1 MARVKSIQHKIY
13 ALLALTGVIVL
24 IASIFSSASQ
34 QRTLAQDTVAE
45 NIKLLADNYFDSIN
59 TMMLTGTMA
68 NRELLSQKLRKHPNI
83 EDAHIIRS
91 DIVNNLYGAGN
102 KNQTA
107 SNNNER
113 EALKGKESLF
123 IEQNTDSRSMTYLRP
138 MYASSDY
145 KGTNCLGCHQAQEGD
160 VLGVVKISYSL
171 ADIDNEVTYNTLV
184 TTSLLS
190 TIFIIAFV
198 LLGIVF
204 RKIFIVRLKKLGHAM
219 HLATTNKDLTLRIK
233 DNAEDELG
241 WLATSFNQ
249 MIATFK
255 DNIAQVSH
263 SSKVLIHSAEKIY
276 TSADTTERAILEQ
289 KKSTD
294 SVAAAI
300 NELESSSNEVRNT
313 THFAQEK
320 SENSNE
326 LAQQSMQVAEQTEL
340 SINQLAEDVRQA
352 ADQVRQLQ
360 EQTLEVGK
368 VLEVISSIA
377 EQTNLLALNA
387 AIEAARAGEAGRG
400 FAVVADEVRTLAT
413 RTHAST
419 DEIRRT
425 IDKLQSEAAQTV
437 KTMGES
443 CAEADERA
451 KQVQQVAQ
459 ALKDISGQ
467 MNEINELNIQI
478 ADATEQQNQ
487 AAEEINISVVGI
499 SDNAEQSLVDADENQ
514 KVSEELLN
522 LARSLDEQVR
532 SFKLKQ

>member
-1 MARVKSIQHKIY
+1 
-13 ALLALTGVIVL
+13 L
-24 IASIFSSASQ
+24 
-34 QRTLAQDTVAE
+34 
-45 NIKLLADNYFDSIN
+45 
-59 TMMLTGTMA
+59 
-68 NRELLSQKLRKHPNI
+68 
-83 EDAHIIRS
+83 
-91 DIVNNLYGAGN
+91 
-102 KNQTA
+102 
-107 SNNNER
+107 
-113 EALKGKESLF
+113 
-123 IEQNTDSRSMTYLRP
+123 
-138 MYASSDY
+138 
-145 KGTNCLGCHQAQEGD
+145 
-160 VLGVVKISYSL
+160 
-171 ADIDNEVTYNTLV
+171 
-184 TTSLLS
+184 
-190 TIFIIAFV
+190 
-198 LLGIVF
+198 
-204 RKIFIVRLKKLGHAM
+204 
-219 HLATTNKDLTLRIK
+219 
-233 DNAEDELG
+233 
-241 WLATSFNQ
+241 
-249 MIATFK
+249 
-255 DNIAQVSH
+255 SH

-276 TSADTTERAILEQ
+276 TSADATERAILEQ

-300 NELESSSNEVRNT
+300 NELECSSNEVRNT

-451 KQVQQVAQ
+451 QQVQQVAQ
-459 ALKDISGQ
+459 ALKDISEQ

>member
-1 MARVKSIQHKIY
+1 MKSIQHKIY
-13 ALLALTGVIVL
+13 ALLALTGIIVL

-83 EDAHIIRS
+83 EDAHITRS
-91 DIVNNLYGAGN
+91 DIVNKLYGPGN

-107 SNNNER
+107 SNNSER
-113 EALKGKESLF
+113 EALRGKESLF
-123 IEQNTDSRSMTYLRP
+123 IEQSNNNRSMTYLRP
-138 MYASSDY
+138 MFASTDY

-171 ADIDNEVTYNTLV
+171 ADIDSEVTYNTLI

-219 HLATTNKDLTLRIK
+219 HLATTNKDLTLRIE

-451 KQVQQVAQ
+451 QQVQQVAQ
-459 ALKDISGQ
+459 ALKDISSQ

-478 ADATEQQNQ
+478 ADATEQQNL
-487 AAEEINISVVGI
+487 AAEEINRSVVGI

>member
-1 MARVKSIQHKIY
+1 MRVKSIQHKIY
-13 ALLALTGVIVL
+13 ALLALTGIIVL
-24 IASIFSSASQ
+24 IASILSSSSQ

-91 DIVNNLYGAGN
+91 PIVSKLYGPGN
-102 KNQTA
+102 KNQA
-107 SNNNER
+107 PSNEIER
-113 EALKGKESLF
+113 EALKGKELLL
-123 IEQNTDSRSMTYLRP
+123 IDQQNNSRSMTFLRP
-138 MYASSDY
+138 MFASSDY

-171 ADIDNEVTYNTLV
+171 ADIDNAVTHNTFV
-184 TTSLLS
+184 NTALLS
-190 TIFIIAFV
+190 IIFIIAFA
-198 LLGIVF
+198 LLGAMF
-204 RKIFIVRLKKLGHAM
+204 RKVFIVRLKKLGHAM
-219 HLATTNKDLTLRIK
+219 HLATTNKDLSLRI
-233 DNAEDELG
+233 DDSAEDELG
-241 WLATSFNQ
+241 WLATSFNK

-276 TSADTTERAILEQ
+276 SSADTTERAILEQ
-289 KKSTD
+289 KKNTD

-300 NELESSSNEVRNT
+300 NELESSSSEVKNT
-313 THFAQEK
+313 THFASEK
-320 SENSNE
+320 SESSNK
-326 LAQQSMQVAEQTEL
+326 LAQQSMHIAEQTEL
-340 SINQLAEDVRQA
+340 SINQLAQDVRQA
-352 ADQVRQLQ
+352 AAQVSQLQ
-360 EQTLEVGK
+360 MQTLEVGK

-387 AIEAARAGEAGRG
+387 AIEAARAGETGRG

-425 IDKLQSEAAQTV
+425 IDKLQSEATQTV
-437 KTMGES
+437 KTMGAS
-443 CAEADERA
+443 CEEADARA
-451 KQVQQVAQ
+451 QQVKDVAQ
-459 ALKDISGQ
+459 ALKDISMQ
-467 MNEINELNIQI
+467 MNEINQLNIQI
-478 ADATEQQNQ
+478 ADATEQQNL
-487 AAEEINISVVGI
+487 AAEEINRSVIGI
-499 SDNAEQSLVDADENQ
+499 SDNAELSLVDANDNQ

-532 SFKLKQ
+532 SFKLS

>member
-1 MARVKSIQHKIY
+1 VARVKSIQHKIY

>member
-13 ALLALTGVIVL
+13 ALLALTGIIVL

-91 DIVNNLYGAGN
+91 DIVNKLYGPGN

-107 SNNNER
+107 SNNSER
-113 EALKGKESLF
+113 EALRGKESLF
-123 IEQNTDSRSMTYLRP
+123 IEQSNNNRSMTYLRP
-138 MYASSDY
+138 MFASTDY

-204 RKIFIVRLKKLGHAM
+204 RRIFIVRLKKLGHAM
-219 HLATTNKDLTLRIK
+219 HLATTNKDLTLRIE

-320 SENSNE
+320 SENSNK

-451 KQVQQVAQ
+451 QQVQQVAQ
-459 ALKDISGQ
+459 ALKDISSQ

-487 AAEEINISVVGI
+487 AAEEINRSVVGI

>member
-1 MARVKSIQHKIY
+1 MRVKSIQHKIY
-13 ALLALTGVIVL
+13 ALLALTGIIVL
-24 IASIFSSASQ
+24 IASILSSSSQ

-59 TMMLTGTMA
+59 TLMITGTMA

-91 DIVNNLYGAGN
+91 PIVNKLYGPGN
-102 KNQTA
+102 KNQA
-107 SNNNER
+107 PSNDIER
-113 EALKGKESLF
+113 EALKGKETLL
-123 IEQNTDSRSMTYLRP
+123 IDQQNNSRSMTFLRP
-138 MYASSDY
+138 MFASSDY

-171 ADIDNEVTYNTLV
+171 ADIDNAVTYNTLV
-184 TTSLLS
+184 NTALLS
-190 TIFIIAFV
+190 IIFIIAFV
-198 LLGIVF
+198 LLGIMF
-204 RKIFIVRLKKLGHAM
+204 RQIFIVRLKKLGHAM
-219 HLATTNKDLTLRIK
+219 HLATTNKDLSLRI
-233 DNAEDELG
+233 DDSAEDELG
-241 WLATSFNQ
+241 WLATSFNK

-276 TSADTTERAILEQ
+276 SSADTTERAILEQ
-289 KKSTD
+289 KKNTD

-300 NELESSSNEVRNT
+300 NELESSSSEVKNT
-313 THFAQEK
+313 THFASEK
-320 SENSNE
+320 SESSNK
-326 LAQQSMQVAEQTEL
+326 LAQQSMHIAEQTEL
-340 SINQLAEDVRQA
+340 SINQLAQDVRQA
-352 ADQVRQLQ
+352 AAQVSQLQ
-360 EQTLEVGK
+360 MQTLEVGK

-387 AIEAARAGEAGRG
+387 AIEAARAGETGRG

-425 IDKLQSEAAQTV
+425 IDKLQSEATQTV
-437 KTMGES
+437 KTMGAS
-443 CAEADERA
+443 CEEADARA
-451 KQVQQVAQ
+451 QQVKDVAQ
-459 ALKDISGQ
+459 ALKDISMQ
-467 MNEINELNIQI
+467 MNEINQLNIQI
-478 ADATEQQNQ
+478 ADATEQQNL
-487 AAEEINISVVGI
+487 AAEEINRSVIGI
-499 SDNAEQSLVDADENQ
+499 SDNAELSLVDANDNQ

-532 SFKLKQ
+532 SFKLS

>member
-91 DIVNNLYGAGN
+91 DIVNNLYGSGN

-138 MYASSDY
+138 MYASTDY

-219 HLATTNKDLTLRIK
+219 HLATTNKDLTLRIE

-255 DNIAQVSH
+255 DNITQVSH

-326 LAQQSMQVAEQTEL
+326 LAQQSMQIAEQTEL

-451 KQVQQVAQ
+451 QQVQQVAQ
-459 ALKDISGQ
+459 ALKDISSQ

-478 ADATEQQNQ
+478 ADATEQQNL
-487 AAEEINISVVGI
+487 AAEEINRSVVGI

>member
-1 MARVKSIQHKIY
+1 VARVKSIQHKIY
-13 ALLALTGVIVL
+13 ALLALTGIIVL

-91 DIVNNLYGAGN
+91 DIVNKLYGPGN

-107 SNNNER
+107 SNNSER
-113 EALKGKESLF
+113 EALRGKESLF
-123 IEQNTDSRSMTYLRP
+123 IEQSNNNRSMTYLRP
-138 MYASSDY
+138 MFASTDY

-171 ADIDNEVTYNTLV
+171 ADIDSEVTYNTLI

-198 LLGIVF
+198 LLGIMF

-219 HLATTNKDLTLRIK
+219 HLATTNKDLTLRIE

-451 KQVQQVAQ
+451 QQVQQVAQ
-459 ALKDISGQ
+459 ALKDISSQ

-487 AAEEINISVVGI
+487 AAEEINRSVVGI

>member
-1 MARVKSIQHKIY
+1 MRVKSIQHKIY
-13 ALLALTGVIVL
+13 ALLALTGIIVL
-24 IASIFSSASQ
+24 IASILSSSSQ

-59 TMMLTGTMA
+59 TLMLTGTMA
-68 NRELLSQKLRKHPNI
+68 NRELLSEKLRKHPNI

-91 DIVNNLYGAGN
+91 PLVNKLYGPGN
-102 KNQTA
+102 KNQA
-107 SNNNER
+107 PSNDIER
-113 EALKGKESLF
+113 EALKGKETLL
-123 IEQNTDSRSMTYLRP
+123 IDQQNNSRSMTYLRP
-138 MYASSDY
+138 MFASSDY
-145 KGTNCLGCHQAQEGD
+145 KGTNCLGCHQVQEGD

-171 ADIDNEVTYNTLV
+171 ADIDNTVTYNTLV
-184 TTSLLS
+184 NTALLS
-190 TIFIIAFV
+190 IIFIIAFV
-198 LLGIVF
+198 LLGIMF
-204 RKIFIVRLKKLGHAM
+204 RQIFIVRLKKLGHAM
-219 HLATTNKDLTLRIK
+219 HLATTNKDLSLRI
-233 DNAEDELG
+233 DASAEDELG
-241 WLATSFNQ
+241 WLATSFNK
-249 MIATFK
+249 MIATF
-255 DNIAQVSH
+255 NIAQVSH

-289 KKSTD
+289 KKNTD

-300 NELESSSNEVRNT
+300 NELESSSNEVKNT
-313 THFAQEK
+313 THFASEK

-326 LAQQSMQVAEQTEL
+326 LAQQSMHVAEQTEL
-340 SINQLAEDVRQA
+340 SINQLADDVRQA
-352 ADQVRQLQ
+352 AAQVSQLQ
-360 EQTLEVGK
+360 VQTLEVGK

-443 CAEADERA
+443 CEEADARA
-451 KQVQQVAQ
+451 QQVKNVAQ
-459 ALKDISGQ
+459 ALKDISMQ
-467 MNEINELNIQI
+467 MNEINQLNIQI
-478 ADATEQQNQ
+478 ADATEQQNL
-487 AAEEINISVVGI
+487 AAEEINRSVIGI
-499 SDNAEQSLVDADENQ
+499 SDNAERSLVDANDNQ

-532 SFKLKQ
+532 SFKLM

>member
-1 MARVKSIQHKIY
+1 MKSIQHKIY
-13 ALLALTGVIVL
+13 ALLALTGIIVL

-91 DIVNNLYGAGN
+91 DIVNKLYGPGN

-107 SNNNER
+107 SNNSER
-113 EALKGKESLF
+113 EALRGKESLF
-123 IEQNTDSRSMTYLRP
+123 IEQSNNNRSMTYLRP
-138 MYASSDY
+138 MFASTDY

-171 ADIDNEVTYNTLV
+171 ADIDSEVTYNTLI

-198 LLGIVF
+198 LLGIMF

-219 HLATTNKDLTLRIK
+219 HLATTNKDLTLRIE

-451 KQVQQVAQ
+451 QQVQQVAQ
-459 ALKDISGQ
+459 ALKDISSQ

-487 AAEEINISVVGI
+487 AAEEINRSVVGI

>member
-13 ALLALTGVIVL
+13 ALLALTGIIVL

-91 DIVNNLYGAGN
+91 DIVNKLYGPGN

-107 SNNNER
+107 SNNSER
-113 EALKGKESLF
+113 EALQGKESLF
-123 IEQNTDSRSMTYLRP
+123 IEQSNNNRSMTYLRP

-219 HLATTNKDLTLRIK
+219 HLATTNKDLTLRIE

-276 TSADTTERAILEQ
+276 TSADATERAILEQ

-300 NELESSSNEVRNT
+300 NELECSSNEVRNT

-451 KQVQQVAQ
+451 QQVQQVAQ

>member
-13 ALLALTGVIVL
+13 ALLALTGIIVL

-91 DIVNNLYGAGN
+91 DIVNKLYGPGN

-107 SNNNER
+107 SNNSER
-113 EALKGKESLF
+113 EALRGKESLF
-123 IEQNTDSRSMTYLRP
+123 IEQSNNNRSMTYLRP
-138 MYASSDY
+138 MFASTDY

-204 RKIFIVRLKKLGHAM
+204 RRIFIVRLKKLGHAM
-219 HLATTNKDLTLRIK
+219 HLATTNKDLTLRIE

-451 KQVQQVAQ
+451 QQVQQVAQ
-459 ALKDISGQ
+459 ALKDISSQ

-487 AAEEINISVVGI
+487 AAEEINRSVVGI